1 MKRFVTTSAVVF
13 LVLLT
18 TSTVSAQT
26 VTVITP
32 TRTGVRPSLL
42 TTGPSAPGI
51 DRVIPPH
58 ESKVDIFQRLGGA
71 APFGA
76 GDAAVQAVP
85 GTLGAPTILTGF
97 EGLDI
102 NGFLPPDSDGGIGIN
117 HYFEWINIELAIYDR
132 TGTMVFGPSPGNT
145 MFAGLGGPCQTT
157 ND

>member
-32 TRTGVRPSLL
+32 TRTSTRPPLV
-42 TTGPSAPGI
+42 TAAPTPLAVP
-51 DRVIPPH
+51 RVIPPH
-58 ESKVDIFQRLGGA
+58 ESKVEIFQRLAGN
-71 APFGA
+71 APVGA
-76 GDAAVQAVP
+76 GDGAVQAGP

-117 HYFEWINIELAIYDR
+117 HYFEWINIELAIFDR
-132 TGTMVFGPSPGNT
+132 TGTMVFGPAPGNT
-145 MFAGLGGPCQTT
+145 MFAGLSGPC
-157 ND
+157 